1 MLDLQLLRGNR
12 ILVAL
17 AIGCLLVFA
26 IFLTILT
33 DHTVADFLLVLLA
46 LALAVAGTGLAAWML
61 RVSRGREVEA
71 SADIIQRIGG
81 GDLTFHIAEIKD
93 AVGSSAMASAIRAL
107 LLGMERTISRFGKLS
122 SDVSRAS
129 DQISDRART
138 LSSSAATQLESTE
151 LTTRSVEQIDESIK
165 AVQRNMEGLSQN
177 AEETSTSILEMSA
190 SIEEVNRI
198 ADTLA
203 EFVEQTS
210 SAYEEMGASINQVA
224 SNTEA
229 FSSFAIQTASS
240 MVQIN
245 ATTEEIGRSAKQ
257 SSDLARYVTEAA
269 NEGRQAVQRT
279 VEGMRKIQQSV
290 DDAKSALN
298 MLGERSQEIGEIVRV
313 IDEIAGQTNLL
324 ALNAAII
331 AAQAGERGKG
341 FAVVADE
348 IRDLSERTSAST
360 EEIRTL
366 IQNVQKG
373 VERAIGQ
380 MNQSADRVV
389 EGSSLTSRAEQVLD
403 KILELTNRSNQSI
416 TEIANATEE
425 QIRGSQAATKAI
437 EEVTRMVQQTATATQ
452 QQSATARKVG
462 EQTAVV
468 RDYTKHLKRATQEQ
482 ESGSQSIG
490 RAMENI
496 MTAVNGVADSTS
508 VLASESAAIVAAMI
522 AVETASRES
531 AYVVAD
537 MNHMAGTLRQG
548 SALLG
553 QELERFTLPKPVRG
567 GSITT
572 ATVLPQKLSID
583 PAYAQFMAFSFLQSA
598 THDYL
603 VRFGE
608 RADLMPALAERWDV
622 LEHGMKYRFHLRAGT
637 RFHNGRPI
645 TATDVK
651 RSFERL
657 ASPAINSPSKW
668 IFLNVK
674 GGPEFI
680 EGKTNSISGLVVVD
694 DRTFEIQLS
703 EPLAFFLLLLSMPE
717 TGIIPVEEATDLER
731 FRLHPVGAGPFVVE
745 EADETHVRMRRF
757 ASYYVSD
764 EPRIDEL
771 TFRTDMKSFNDFSDA
786 FLRGEVDI
794 AHRIPL
800 KVVAELR
807 KDPEY
812 APYLLDTINLHTSY
826 ISYDCSSP
834 PFDRVEVRQAVN
846 HAVDRERINQEVFSG
861 LAVTAKSL
869 LPPGLLGYDPR
880 LRGYAYD
887 PEKARAL
894 LRQAGYAT
902 GFSLDYWTWDTDEF
916 NNTGVMPR
924 VIEDLAK
931 VDIRVTVKTASA
943 ADARKNHWRTNHGAI
958 FAGNWFADF
967 PDPDNFFFIF
977 FHSDSNREPGMFY
990 SSPQLDTKINLG
1002 RKVID
1007 LERRAQ
1013 IYRELNDEILREA
1026 PMLFLFHDRFFA
1038 LHRPDVRGVRTYLV
1052 PPPIR
1057 YHDLWIES

>member
-12 ILVAL
+12 ILPAL
-17 AIGCLLVFA
+17 AIFCLVIFA
-26 IFLTILT
+26 IFLLILT
-33 DHTVADFLLVLLA
+33 DHSVGDFLLAMVAVILA
-46 LALAVAGTGLAAWML
+46 LAATGVAAYLL
-61 RVSRGREVEA
+61 RASRGREVEG
-71 SADIIQRIGG
+71 SAEMIQRIGG
-81 GDLTFHIAEIKD
+81 GDLTFRITEIQD
-93 AVGSSAMASAIRAL
+93 AVGSSSMASAIRAL
-107 LLGMERTISRFGKLS
+107 LLGTERTISRFAKLS
-122 SDVSRAS
+122 SDVARTS

-138 LSSSAATQLESTE
+138 LSNSATTQLQSTE
-151 LTTRSVEQIDESIK
+151 VTTRSVEQIDESIK
-165 AVQRNMEGLSQN
+165 AVQKNMEGLSQN
-177 AEETSTSILEMSA
+177 AEETSTSVLEMSA
-190 SIEEVNRI
+190 SIEEVSRI

-210 SAYEEMGASINQVA
+210 SAYEEMGVSINEVA

-229 FSSFAIQTASS
+229 FSSFAIETSSS
-240 MVQIN
+240 MVQMN

-257 SSDLARYVTEAA
+257 SSDFARYVTEAA

-279 VEGMRKIQQSV
+279 VDGMRKIQQSV
-290 DDAKSALN
+290 DDAKGALN

-373 VERAIGQ
+373 VERAVGQ
-380 MNQSADRVV
+380 MNQSAERVV
-389 EGSSLTSRAEQVLD
+389 EGASLTSRAQQVLD
-403 KILELTNRSNQSI
+403 KILELTNRSTESI
-416 TEIANATEE
+416 SEIAKATDE

-482 ESGSQSIG
+482 ETGSRAIG

-496 MTAVNGVADSTS
+496 MTAVNSVADSTK
-508 VLASESAAIVAAMI
+508 VLASESASIVTAMN
-522 AVETASRES
+522 AVEKASRES

-537 MNHMAGTLRQG
+537 LNHMAGTLRQG

-567 GSITT
+567 GTITT
-572 ATVLPQKLSID
+572 ATVLPQNLSID
-583 PAYAQFMAFSFLQSA
+583 PAYAQFMAFSFLQA
-598 THDYL
+598 AAHDYL

-608 RADLMPALAERWDV
+608 GADLVPALAERWDV
-622 LEHGMKYRFHLRAGT
+622 LDQGMKYRFHLRAGT
-637 RFHNGRPI
+637 KFHNGRPV

-668 IFLNVK
+668 IFLNVQ

-680 EGKTNSISGLVVVD
+680 EGKTNAISGLVVID
-694 DRTFEIQLS
+694 DRTIEISLR

-731 FRLHPVGAGPFVVE
+731 FRLHPVGAGPFMID
-745 EADETHVRMRRF
+745 EADDTHVRLRRF
-757 ASYYVSD
+757 PNYYVSD

-771 TFRTDMKSFNDFSDA
+771 NFRTDMKTFNDFADA

-794 AHRIPL
+794 AHRVPL

-807 KDPEY
+807 KSPEY

-826 ISYDCSSP
+826 LSYDCSSP

-846 HAVDRERINQEVFSG
+846 HAIDRERINQEVFSG
-861 LAVTAKSL
+861 LAVPAKSL
-869 LPPGLLGYDPR
+869 LPPGLLGYDPH
-880 LRGYAYD
+880 LRGYNHD

-894 LRQAGYAT
+894 LRQAGFAS
-902 GFSLDYWTWDTDEF
+902 GFSLDYWTHETDEF
-916 NNTGVMPR
+916 NNSGVVPR
-924 VIEDLAK
+924 IVEDLSRIGIK
-931 VDIRVTVKTASA
+931 VTIKTTTA
-943 ADARKNHWRTNHGAI
+943 AEARKNHWSRNHGAL

-967 PDPDNFFFIF
+967 PDPDNFFYIF
-977 FHSDSNREPGMFY
+977 FHTESKREPGMFFG
-990 SSPQLDTKINLG
+990 SPQLDAKITLG

-1007 LERRAQ
+1007 LERRNQ
-1013 IYRELNDEILREA
+1013 IYRELNQEILRDA
-1026 PMLFLFHDRFFA
+1026 PMVFLFHDRFFA
-1038 LHRPDVRGVRTYLV
+1038 LHRPAVRGVRTYLV

-1057 YHDLWIES
+1057 YNDLWIES